1 MIIIY
6 VILLM
11 AINTAGMYLGYLF
24 TETKYRLADKYEWLN
39 FKPFTC
45 LPCFTFHLIWVMQVT
60 VAILLNSLQYGIAG
74 VVFAFAIWFCLHLE
88 NNNKIEK

>member
-11 AINTAGMYLGYLF
+11 VINTTGMYLGYLF
-24 TETKYRLADKYEWLN
+24 TETDYRLADKYEWLN

-45 LPCFTFHLIWVMQVT
+45 LPCFTFHLIWIMQVT

-74 VVFAFAIWFCLHLE
+74 MFFAFVSWFRLYWE
-88 NNNKIEK
+88 NKNKIEK

>member
-1 MIIIY
+1 MIIID

-11 AINTAGMYLGYLF
+11 VINTTGMYLGYLF
-24 TETKYRLADKYEWLN
+24 TETEYRLADKYKWLN

-60 VAILLNSLQYGIAG
+60 VAILLNSFQYGISG
-74 VVFAFAIWFCLHLE
+74 ILFAFAIWFCLYLE
-88 NNNKIEK
+88 NKNKIEK